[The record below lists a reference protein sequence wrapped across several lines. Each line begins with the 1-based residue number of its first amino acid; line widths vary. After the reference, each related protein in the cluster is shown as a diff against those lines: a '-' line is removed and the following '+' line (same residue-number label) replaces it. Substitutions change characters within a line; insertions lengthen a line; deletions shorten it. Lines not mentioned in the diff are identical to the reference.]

1 MFVAMT
7 PTLESIC
14 TLYSNPPPLKKP
26 LLSEYFYY
34 YYCESTFIHW
44 NQFSWFLQTAV
55 IHGFLNS
62 WFQTLHF
69 TGNIQREN
77 GISFDFYFRRL
88 SGPLN
93 QRTLEPDD

>member
-1 MFVAMT
+1 
-7 PTLESIC
+7 
-14 TLYSNPPPLKKP
+14 
-26 LLSEYFYY
+26 
-34 YYCESTFIHW
+34 
-44 NQFSWFLQTAV
+44 V